1 MEYRS
6 GFVALV
12 GRPNVGK
19 STLLNEVVG
28 SKVAMVTEKPQTTRN
43 GIRGILHTDDAELVL
58 VDTPGMHRPRT
69 RLGRTMVHTAQ
80 RAVSDVELVW
90 QVVDLTRPP
99 NEEDGWTAELVRRTA
114 APIWLVANKQDAVSD
129 WRTALAPYRAL
140 AAYQAVYPVSAK
152 TGAGVM
158 ELVSA
163 ALDRLP
169 AGPQFFPDDM
179 VTDQAEDFYVGEV
192 VREHVMLDTRQEV
205 PYQVAV
211 QVEEKVHRRPDLT
224 YIRATVLVARD
235 SQRGILVGEGGRML
249 RAIGSRART
258 ALEEYFGHQV
268 FLDLWVKAVEDW
280 TDRAEWLNRLGYREP
295 ER

>member
-1 MEYRS
+1 MEYKS

-43 GIRGILHTDDAELVL
+43 GIRGILHTPDAELVL

-90 QVVDLTRPP
+90 HVVDLSRAP
-99 NEEDGWTAELVRRTA
+99 NEEDGWCADLARRTA
-114 APIWLVANKQDAVSD
+114 APTWLVANKQDAVAD
-129 WRTALAPYRAL
+129 WRTAVAGYRARAPY
-140 AAYQAVYPVSAK
+140 QAIYPVSAR
-152 TGAGVM
+152 TGAGVP
-158 ELVSA
+158 ELVA
-163 ALDRLP
+163 AAITRLP

-192 VREHVMLDTRQEV
+192 VREQVMQATRQEV

-211 QVEEKVHRRPDLT
+211 QVDEKVRRRGDLT
-224 YIRATVLVARD
+224 YIRATVLVERD

-249 RAIGSRART
+249 RTIGSQARAE
-258 ALEEYFGHQV
+258 LEHYFGHRV
-268 FLDLWVKAVEDW
+268 FLDLWVKAAADW
-280 TDRAEWLNRLGYREP
+280 TDRADWLSRLGYQEP
-295 ER
+295 KR

>member
-1 MEYRS
+1 MEYKS

-28 SKVAMVTEKPQTTRN
+28 SKVAMVTQKLQTTRN
-43 GIRGILHTDDAELVL
+43 GIRGILHTDSAELVL

-90 QVVDLTRPP
+90 QVVDLTRSP
-99 NEEDGWTAELVRRTA
+99 NEEDGWTAELARRTP
-114 APIWLVANKQDAVSD
+114 APIWLVANKQDAVND

-152 TGAGVM
+152 NGDGVP
-158 ELVSA
+158 ELVEA
-163 ALDRLP
+163 ALARLP

-192 VREHVMLDTRQEV
+192 VREHVMLETHQEV

-211 QVEEKVHRRPDLT
+211 QVDEKIRRQPDLT
-224 YIRATVLVARD
+224 YIRATLLVERD
-235 SQRGILVGEGGRML
+235 SQRGILIGERGRML
-249 RAIGSRART
+249 RTIGSEART
-258 ALEEYFGHQV
+258 ALEEYFGHRV
-268 FLDLWVKAVEDW
+268 FLDLWVKAAEDW

-295 ER
+295 KR

>member
-1 MEYRS
+1 MEYKS

-28 SKVAMVTEKPQTTRN
+28 SKVAMVTQKPQTTRN
-43 GIRGILHTDDAELVL
+43 GIRGILHTEGAELVL

-80 RAVSDVELVW
+80 RAVSDVEIVW

-99 NEEDGWTAELVRRTA
+99 NEEDGWTAELARRTP

-152 TGAGVM
+152 TGDGVP
-158 ELVSA
+158 ELVAA
-163 ALDRLP
+163 ALERLP

-192 VREHVMLDTRQEV
+192 VREHVMLETRQEV

-211 QVEEKVHRRPDLT
+211 QVDEKIRRKPDLT
-224 YIRATVLVARD
+224 YIRATLLVERD

-249 RAIGSRART
+249 RAIGSHART
-258 ALEEYFGHQV
+258 ALEEYFGHRV
-268 FLDLWVKAVEDW
+268 FLDLWVKAAEDW

-295 ER
+295 KR

>member
-1 MEYRS
+1 MEYKS

-28 SKVAMVTEKPQTTRN
+28 SKVAMVTQKPQTTRN
-43 GIRGILHTDDAELVL
+43 GIRGILHTEDAELVL

-90 QVVDLTRPP
+90 QVVDLTRSP
-99 NEEDGWTAELVRRTA
+99 NEEDGWTAELARRTP

-140 AAYQAVYPVSAK
+140 ASYQAVYPVSAK
-152 TGAGVM
+152 TGDGVP
-158 ELVSA
+158 ELVAA
-163 ALDRLP
+163 ALTRLP
-169 AGPQFFPDDM
+169 DGPQFFPDDM

-192 VREHVMLDTRQEV
+192 VREHVMLETRQEV

-211 QVEEKVHRRPDLT
+211 QVEEKIRRKPDLT
-224 YIRATVLVARD
+224 YIRATLLVERD

-249 RAIGSRART
+249 RAIGSHART
-258 ALEEYFGHQV
+258 ALEEYFGHRV
-268 FLDLWVKAVEDW
+268 FLDLWVKAAEDW
-280 TDRAEWLNRLGYREP
+280 TDRADWLNRLGYREP
-295 ER
+295 KR